1 MQWLIWAPLSALF
14 AGITAIFA
22 KMGVTDV
29 NSNLATAIRTSVILL
44 FSWLIAALTTK
55 GAEFGSIGKQSW
67 IFLILS
73 GISTGLSWLC
83 YFRALQVGE
92 VSKVAPIDKL
102 SVVVAMALAMVFLR
116 EKISAREGFRGRFD
130 SLRGTFASLEV
141 AKRCPPIGEVCR
153 VGSSASKNECG

>member
-22 KMGVTDV
+22 KIDVTDV
-29 NSNLATAIRTSVILL
+29 NSNLATAIRTSVVLL

-55 GAEFGSIGKQSW
+55 RGEFGSIGKQTW
-67 IFLILS
+67 IYLVLS

-83 YFRALQVGE
+83 YFRALQVGT

-102 SVVVAMALAMVFLR
+102 SVVVAMALAILFFGER
-116 EKISAREGFRGRFD
+116 IDARQGLGAG
-130 SLRGTFASLEV
+130 LIVLGAVLL
-141 AKRCPPIGEVCR
+141 AWK
-153 VGSSASKNECG
+153 

>member
-1 MQWLIWAPLSALF
+1 MQWLIWALLSALF

-22 KMGVTDV
+22 KIGVTDV

-55 GAEFGSIGKQSW
+55 SGEFSSIGKQTW
-67 IFLILS
+67 IFLVLS

-102 SVVVAMALAMVFLR
+102 SVVVAMGLAILFFR
-116 EKISAREGFRGRFD
+116 ERINAREGLGAG
-130 SLRGTFASLEV
+130 LIVLGAVLL
-141 AKRCPPIGEVCR
+141 AWK
-153 VGSSASKNECG
+153 

>member
-1 MQWLIWAPLSALF
+1 MQWLIWALLSALF

-22 KMGVTDV
+22 KIGVTDV

-44 FSWLIAALTTK
+44 FTWLIAALTTK
-55 GAEFGSIGKQSW
+55 SSEFGSIGKQTW
-67 IFLILS
+67 IYLVLS

-102 SVVVAMALAMVFLR
+102 SVVVAMALAILFFGER
-116 EKISAREGFRGRFD
+116 IDARQGLGAG
-130 SLRGTFASLEV
+130 LIVLGAVLL
-141 AKRCPPIGEVCR
+141 AWK
-153 VGSSASKNECG
+153 

>member
-1 MQWLIWAPLSALF
+1 MQWLIWALLSALF
-14 AGITAIFA
+14 AGITAILA

-55 GAEFGSIGKQSW
+55 SGEFSSIGKQTW
-67 IFLILS
+67 IFLVLS

-102 SVVVAMALAMVFLR
+102 SVVVAMGLAILFFR
-116 EKISAREGFRGRFD
+116 ERINAREGLGAG
-130 SLRGTFASLEV
+130 LIVLGAVLL
-141 AKRCPPIGEVCR
+141 AWK
-153 VGSSASKNECG
+153 

>member
-1 MQWLIWAPLSALF
+1 MQWLIWALLSALF

-22 KMGVTDV
+22 KIGVTDV
-29 NSNLATAIRTSVILL
+29 NSNLATAIRTTVILL

-55 GAEFGSIGKQSW
+55 SGEFGSIGKQTW
-67 IFLILS
+67 VYLVLS

-102 SVVVAMALAMVFLR
+102 SVVVAMALAILFFR
-116 EKISAREGFRGRFD
+116 ERINAREGLGAG
-130 SLRGTFASLEV
+130 LIVLGAVLL
-141 AKRCPPIGEVCR
+141 AWK
-153 VGSSASKNECG
+153 

>member
-1 MQWLIWAPLSALF
+1 MQWLIWALLSALF

-55 GAEFGSIGKQSW
+55 SGEFSSIGKQTW
-67 IFLILS
+67 IFLVLS

-102 SVVVAMALAMVFLR
+102 SVVVAIGLGMLILR
-116 EKISAREGFRGRFD
+116 EKLDLREGIG
-130 SLRGTFASLEV
+130 V
-141 AKRCPPIGEVCR
+141 ALIV
-153 VGSSASKNECG
+153 VGALVLALK

>member
-1 MQWLIWAPLSALF
+1 MQWLIWALLSALF

-22 KMGVTDV
+22 KMGVTNV

-55 GAEFGSIGKQSW
+55 SGEFSSIGKQTW
-67 IFLILS
+67 IFLVLS

-102 SVVVAMALAMVFLR
+102 SVVVAMGLAILFFR
-116 EKISAREGFRGRFD
+116 ERINAREGLGAG
-130 SLRGTFASLEV
+130 LIVLGAVLL
-141 AKRCPPIGEVCR
+141 AWK
-153 VGSSASKNECG
+153 